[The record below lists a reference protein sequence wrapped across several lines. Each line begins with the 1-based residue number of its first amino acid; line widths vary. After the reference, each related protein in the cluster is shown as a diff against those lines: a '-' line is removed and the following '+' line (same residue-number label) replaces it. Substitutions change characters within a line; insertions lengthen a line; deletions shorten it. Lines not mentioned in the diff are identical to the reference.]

1 MKNIFLTLLVILSFS
16 VHGAITVVSDLDDTI
31 KITVAGGNATDIIGD
46 DVYSG
51 IPEFLNDLKGYAD
64 KLYILSA
71 SPAFMRFKIESTL
84 RKKGISYQGLI
95 LRSNLFEEKFNYK
108 FKAIKRLMDNSSDDF
123 IFIGD
128 DLGKDPEVY
137 AEVRRLYPDR
147 VLSIYI
153 HVVNGRKL
161 SQDVIHYW
169 TSFDLFLREF
179 ESFRM
184 EAQSVD
190 MIFDK
195 LLNQE
200 NMNFIFPKKASCPT
214 SSSVWEWQTRTFFME
229 EAAKLIE
236 KFTSFCQARQSDN
249 ILL

>member
-1 MKNIFLTLLVILSFS
+1 MKNILLILLVMVSFS

-46 DVYSG
+46 DVYAG
-51 IPEFLNDLKGYAD
+51 IPEFLDGLKGHAD

-71 SPAFMRFKIESTL
+71 SPAFMRLKIESTL

-108 FKAIKRLMDNSSDDF
+108 FKAIKKLMDNSSDDF

-137 AEVRRLYPDR
+137 AEMRRLYPGR
-147 VLSIYI
+147 VLSVYI

-161 SQDVIHYW
+161 SQNVINYW

-184 EAQSVD
+184 EAQSVE

-214 SSSVWEWQTRTFFME
+214 SSSVWEWQTRTIFMQ
-229 EAAKLIE
+229 EASKLIE
-236 KFTSFCQARQSDN
+236 KFTRFCQARQSDN

>member
-1 MKNIFLTLLVILSFS
+1 MKNILLILLVTVSFS
-16 VHGAITVVSDLDDTI
+16 IHGAITVVSDLDDTI
-31 KITVAGGNATDIIGD
+31 KITAAGGNATDIIGD

-51 IPEFLNDLKGYAD
+51 IPEFLDGLKGYAD

-71 SPAFMRFKIESTL
+71 SPAFMRLKIESTL

-147 VLSIYI
+147 VLSVYI

-161 SQDVIHYW
+161 SQNVINYW

-184 EAQSVD
+184 EAQSVE

-195 LLNQE
+195 LLNQK